1 MNAQSLALILSLAL
15 NTSAS
20 VSTPANLFNQYTK
33 VGVATYASDAN
44 GNLTSD
50 GTRTYTYDFANR
62 LLTATGPGL
71 SATSTYD
78 GLGRRVTKT
87 VNGVLTRYL
96 YDGASILEERSATN
110 TLQASYVWGPLLD
123 ELLTMTRGGTTSYI
137 LADALGSTVAL
148 TDASGTLLESVT
160 YDAYGLPLSLS
171 HLGNPYFFTG
181 REYDTE
187 TGLYHLRARS
197 YDPRI
202 GRFLQRDPLGDQPDI
217 NLYRYVGNNPINR
230 IDLLGLS
237 GYLII
242 HSGSDSDREGSLS
255 GHSWIEYRN
264 DNGTVTTY
272 GTYGNNAGAQR
283 AHGLNKNSELGLVGT
298 ATRQTYINDSQEAV
312 LTSYIDSVAARGE
325 GGWSPLCPCAD
336 FASDAWTRVTGESL
350 QDRNWFGVSNP
361 NTLADSIRRLN
372 DGQAHG
378 ILQRNRK

>member
-110 TLQASYVWGPLLD
+110 TLQASSLWGPSLD
-123 ELLTMTRGGTTSYI
+123 ELLTMTRGGTTSYV

-187 TGLYHLRARS
+187 TGLYNLRARS

-202 GRFLQRDPLGDQPDI
+202 GRFLQRDPLGDGPDV
-217 NLYRYVGNNPINR
+217 NLYRYVKNNPVNFT
-230 IDLLGLS
+230 DPFGLE
-237 GYLII
+237 G
-242 HSGSDSDREGSLS
+242 GSFFQQLNVWLHGGDVFITEG
-255 GHSWIEYRN
+255 
-264 DNGTVTTY
+264 
-272 GTYGNNAGAQR
+272 GAIS
-283 AHGLNKNSELGLVGT
+283 AGLVSIYVGGT
-298 ATRQTYINDSQEAV
+298 LIGTTWAIP
-312 LTSYIDSVAARGE
+312 VANLITVPTGLVVI
-325 GGWSPLCPCAD
+325 GGGLVAIYY
-336 FASDAWTRVTGESL
+336 G
-350 QDRNWFGVSNP
+350 
-361 NTLADSIRRLN
+361 
-372 DGQAHG
+372 GQLIYYEMG
-378 ILQRNRK
+378 S